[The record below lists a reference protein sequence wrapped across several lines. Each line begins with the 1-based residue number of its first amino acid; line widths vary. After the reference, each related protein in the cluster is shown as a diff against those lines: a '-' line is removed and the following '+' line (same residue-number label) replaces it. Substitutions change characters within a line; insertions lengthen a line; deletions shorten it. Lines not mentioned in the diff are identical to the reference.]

1 ILAADGGVGALGL
14 DPERSD
20 QRVLRVDGD
29 AVGLAL
35 GHEAY
40 GVMTR
45 HVLNLSP
52 RSIVPQT
59 KMSMRR
65 GPCAVALPLYAHQA
79 WMERCPTLSYSQASL
94 PHWSSCCSRSSG
106 RCWCSFS
113 SERLRTRKRP
123 AGASRSS
130 SAIRLTSRCLSSTI
144 RA

>member
-1 ILAADGGVGALGL
+1 MINAGEIAPRHHAQAENLTAVAGEAVGRMARIAAAILAADIGDGGVGALGL

-65 GPCAVALPLYAHQA
+65 GPCAVALPLMHI
-79 WMERCPTLSYSQASL
+79 R
-94 PHWSSCCSRSSG
+94 HGWSG
-106 RCWCSFS
+106 A
-113 SERLRTRKRP
+113 RP
-123 AGASRSS
+123 
-130 SAIRLTSRCLSSTI
+130 
-144 RA
+144 